1 MQALLGTDQE
11 MARWRSCVN
20 FVNQNMG
27 VAVGRMYVER
37 YFSKDARENVSIRCR
52 EKKITPKYESL

>member
-1 MQALLGTDQE
+1 MGIDQE
-11 MARWRSCVN
+11 LARWRSCVN

-37 YFSKDARENVSIRCR
+37 YFSGNSRENVST
-52 EKKITPKYESL
+52 ETESYLI